1 MIIDQTLAIVL
12 PSGTINLMK
21 MNGQIK
27 EQAEPPFLLH
37 KHKSATLNTAA
48 AFVSWNGFSL
58 RLERGGR
65 LSLGVVADYSQLQQ
79 QNMLGARQQKRLVG
93 RGGGGRIGS
102 CAAAGRVCFYAAGR
116 KSSGAAGES
125 PSVAAAAADMT
136 ELVHSRPSFS
146 SSNTNHHHP
155 SSPARAKI
163 NGQTEQRQSALLPQI
178 HRRGSAW
185 LAWDCACTGPTVK
198 CP

>member
-1 MIIDQTLAIVL
+1 MIIVQSLETLAIVL
-12 PSGTINLMK
+12 PSGTIDLMK

-93 RGGGGRIGS
+93 RGGRWRQNRLVRGGGKSLLLRGGQKKLGRGGRISLRRRRRRRHDGT
-102 CAAAGRVCFYAAGR
+102 CPF
-116 KSSGAAGES
+116 
-125 PSVAAAAADMT
+125 PS
-136 ELVHSRPSFS
+136 ELLMFEHEP
-146 SSNTNHHHP
+146 P
-155 SSPARAKI
+155 SSLFSCTRENQWADKTTAERAHAS
-163 NGQTEQRQSALLPQI
+163 NS
-178 HRRGSAW
+178 
-185 LAWDCACTGPTVK
+185 
-198 CP
+198 